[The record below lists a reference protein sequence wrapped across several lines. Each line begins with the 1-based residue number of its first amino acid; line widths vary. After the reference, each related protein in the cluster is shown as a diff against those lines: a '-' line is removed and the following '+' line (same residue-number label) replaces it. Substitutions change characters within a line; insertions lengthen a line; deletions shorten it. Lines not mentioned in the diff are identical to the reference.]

1 MSGKIVIFLVALLIC
16 AVAGADEVQLRSDHP
31 QTYTVQKGDTLW
43 DISGRFLTHPWQWP
57 EIWHDN
63 PQIADPHWIYPG
75 DVLTLEYVD
84 GKPRLRRVVDRNVKL
99 SPSIRESSHA
109 EAIHA
114 IPLDAIQQFLTRPRV
129 VSEADLDSAAYIV
142 GSQDEHLA
150 FGSGFRVYVRNL
162 GEPDTAKF
170 SVFRKGGEYRD
181 PDTKALLGYE
191 AEHVADALVEKF
203 GDPAT
208 VQIVSSSKEVV
219 KGDRLLAQ
227 TEDEYPEFIPH
238 APAGPID
245 AKIISAMGGIS
256 QVAQHQVVV
265 LNRGT
270 KDGLEPGHVLAIFQR
285 GKLVKDPIGSD
296 VAYQKQEAER
306 ERLERESPTGP
317 GRMWESIINDVRG
330 VDRMARDFVGTPI
343 KGSKPVSVSLPEERA
358 GELMVFRAFDNVSY
372 GLVMNIQRPV
382 YVLDSVRNP

>member
-1 MSGKIVIFLVALLIC
+1 MSRKIVIFLVALLIC

-57 EIWHDN
+57 EIWHVN

-75 DVLTLEYVD
+75 DVLTFEYVD
-84 GKPRLRRVVDRNVKL
+84 GKPRLRVVDRNVKL
-99 SPSIRESSHA
+99 SPSVRESSHT

-114 IPLDAIQQFLTRPRV
+114 VPLDAIHQFLTRPRV
-129 VSEADLDSAAYIV
+129 VSESDLDNAAYIV
-142 GSQDEHLA
+142 GSQDDHLA

-162 GEPDTAKF
+162 GEPATAKF
-170 SVFRKGGEYRD
+170 SVFRKGGVYRD
-181 PDTKALLGYE
+181 PDTNVVLGYE

-208 VQIVSSSKEVV
+208 VQVTDSSKEVV
-219 KGDRLLAQ
+219 KGDRLLPQA
-227 TEDEYPEFIPH
+227 EEEYPDFIPH
-238 APAGPID
+238 APGTAID

-256 QVAQHQVVV
+256 QIAQHQVVV
-265 LNRGT
+265 VNRGS

-285 GKLVKDPIGSD
+285 GKLVRDPIGSD
-296 VAYQKQEAER
+296 VAYQQQETER
-306 ERLERESPTGP
+306 QRLERESPTGP
-317 GRMWESIINDVRG
+317 GRLWASIINDLRG
-330 VDRMARDFVGTPI
+330 IDRTLRDFVSTPI
-343 KGSKPVSVSLPEERA
+343 KGSNPVVVRLPEERA
-358 GELMVFRAFDNVSY
+358 GELMIFRSFENVSY

-382 YVLDSVRNP
+382 YVLDAARNP

>member
-1 MSGKIVIFLVALLIC
+1 MSRKIFIFLVALLIC

-57 EIWHDN
+57 EIWHTN

-84 GKPRLRRVVDRNVKL
+84 GKPQLRVVDHNVRL
-99 SPSIRESSHA
+99 SPSIRESSHV

-114 IPLDAIQQFLTRPRV
+114 IPLDAIHQFLTRPRV
-129 VSEADLDSAAYIV
+129 VSESDLDNAAYIV
-142 GSQDEHLA
+142 GSQDNHLA

-162 GEPDTAKF
+162 GEPSTAKF
-170 SVFRKGGEYRD
+170 SVFRKGGVYRD
-181 PDTKALLGYE
+181 PDTNAVLGYE

-208 VQIVSSSKEVV
+208 VQVVRSSKEVI

-227 TEDEYPEFIPH
+227 TEEEYPDFIPH
-238 APAGPID
+238 APGTAID

-256 QVAQHQVVV
+256 QIAQHQVVV
-265 LNRGT
+265 LNRGSN
-270 KDGLEPGHVLAIFQR
+270 DGLEPGHVLAIFQR
-285 GKLVKDPIGSD
+285 GEVVKDPIGSD
-296 VAYQKQEAER
+296 VAYQQREAER
-306 ERLERESPTGP
+306 LRLEHESPTGP
-317 GRMWESIINDVRG
+317 GRLWASVVNDLRG
-330 VDRMARDFVGTPI
+330 VDRTLRDFVGTPI
-343 KGSKPVSVSLPEERA
+343 KGSNPVSVRLPEERA
-358 GELMVFRAFDNVSY
+358 GELMVFRSFENVSY